1 MFLHLFEKKNK
12 NKKILRV
19 VLSLLPI
26 FNTIIRYFSV
36 IKQNKDVIYE
46 EETLSFEQ

>member
-1 MFLHLFEKKNK
+1 MFLHLFEKKK
-12 NKKILRV
+12 KKKILRV

-36 IKQNKDVIYE
+36 VKQNKDVIYE
-46 EETLSFEQ
+46 EESLSFEQ